1 MTPRASIGCVPSPA
15 THPDCFRLL
24 RLLADARIHS
34 GRSLAAKLGC
44 SRGSLSI
51 RLRETNGLGLGMETV
66 RGRGY
71 RLREPLDLID
81 PGGLSALLAPLPWPF
96 RVEVLDECPS
106 TSTLLLERAHN
117 GAAHASV
124 LVCERQTAGR
134 GRRGAE
140 WISALGGSL
149 TFSLL
154 WRFRKPASELP
165 GLSLAVAVGAAR
177 AIEALGFGPVLLK
190 WPNDLLFA
198 DAKLGGILIETGG
211 DVAGPCVAVIGL
223 GLNVRLT
230 DVARSA
236 IAVPA
241 AHLAHSEA
249 PPSRTL
255 LLVRLLEHLAAVL
268 ELFENA
274 GFAALRE
281 DWLQRH
287 AWQGRRVALKVADQH
302 VAEGE
307 AVGIAEDGALLLRS
321 ERGLERFHAG
331 ELSLRQA

>member
-1 MTPRASIGCVPSPA
+1 M
-15 THPDCFRLL
+15 
-24 RLLADARIHS
+24 LADARIHS
-34 GRSLAAKLGC
+34 GRSLATQLGC
-44 SRGSLSI
+44 SRAGLSR
-51 RLRETNGLGLGMETV
+51 RLREAHRLGPCIESV

-71 RLREPLDLID
+71 RLQEPLDLID

-96 RVEVLDECPS
+96 RVDVLDECPS

-154 WRFRKPASELP
+154 WRFRRAASELP

-211 DVAGPCVAVIGL
+211 DPAGPCVAVIGL
-223 GLNVRLT
+223 GLNVRLSEA
-230 DVARSA
+230 ARTA

-241 AHLAHSEA
+241 AHLAHCET
-249 PPSRTL
+249 PPSRTI
-255 LLVRLLEHLAAVL
+255 LLVRLLEQLAEVL
-268 ELFENA
+268 ETFENA

-287 AWQGRRVALKVADQH
+287 AWQGRRVALKVADRQ

-321 ERGLERFHAG
+321 ERGLEHFHAG
-331 ELSLRQA
+331 ELSLRRA